1 MNQNFQTFTLTLTF
15 TVERAVSV
23 DSGENVLNNKLLID
37 SLRLIHEIIVDAK
50 QFGISLFDLK
60 KTYMI
65 RINNEICLISV
76 LLRLLIDN
84 FLVLAVGVVNRVSVA
99 HEFKQ
104 HWAIESC
111 RNQKG
116 RGNSAIFENEKKNES
131 TDEDMDTAA
140 EGANLNEKEPR
151 KRITTVKA
159 NETKSNESNFFKNY
173 KPVCLTMAL
182 H

>member
-1 MNQNFQTFTLTLTF
+1 MTSINRD
-15 TVERAVSV
+15 TVNHFYR
-23 DSGENVLNNKLLID
+23 
-37 SLRLIHEIIVDAK
+37 DASTTT
-50 QFGISLFDLK
+50 QD
-60 KTYMI
+60 
-65 RINNEICLISV
+65 
-76 LLRLLIDN
+76 
-84 FLVLAVGVVNRVSVA
+84 
-99 HEFKQ
+99 
-104 HWAIESC
+104 
-111 RNQKG
+111 
-116 RGNSAIFENEKKNES
+116 EKKSES